1 MHGLLGPRPHGS
13 DSIAAMSGSNS
24 VPEGIAVDLLFAA
37 RPFTGLEHHALH
49 ILRGL
54 HSVGASVDV
63 LLADDVI
70 PEVGD
75 AAAGH
80 RLVPFPGVP
89 RGLRLGREQWSLPWR
104 FGAYP
109 RALRLLHSVLGVAPI
124 VSGVPLVLTVP
135 DLVYRVRPA
144 DMHPRARWYFGTL
157 GPRSIRRAQ
166 RVMVSS
172 QAIRR
177 QLIDLYHIAP
187 ERVAYVPLCADP
199 VFTPRP
205 ADEVASARKR
215 FGLPGRYVLYVGTID
230 PRKDLAR
237 LRAAYE
243 LLPPDLTD
251 DSALVFVGRI
261 NRGAERL
268 ARELRQPGVRGHI
281 IALDYVP
288 RDVLPAIFTGASV
301 FVYPS
306 RYEGFG
312 LPVLEAMSCGAPV
325 IVSSDAAL
333 AELVDDAGV
342 VLRTDSV
349 EELTQAMERQLRFD
363 QDQARLRQ
371 AGLARAKT
379 FSVARLGRETA
390 EVYRQALAA

>member
-1 MHGLLGPRPHGS
+1 
-13 DSIAAMSGSNS
+13 MSGSNS
-24 VPEGIAVDLLFAA
+24 IPEGIAVDLLFAA

-63 LLADDVI
+63 LLANDVI
-70 PEVGD
+70 SEVGD

-80 RLVPFPGVP
+80 HLVPFSGVP

-104 FGAYP
+104 YGAYP

-124 VSGVPLVLTVP
+124 VSAVPLVLSVP
-135 DLVYRVRPA
+135 DLAYRVRPE

-166 RVMVSS
+166 RIMVSS
-172 QAIRR
+172 QAICR

-205 ADEVASARKR
+205 VDEIASARRR
-215 FGLPGRYVLYVGTID
+215 FGLPERYVLYVGTID
-230 PRKDLAR
+230 PRKDLTR

-251 DSALVFVGRI
+251 DSALVFVGRT
-261 NRGAERL
+261 NHGAERL
-268 ARELRQPGVRGHI
+268 AKQLRHPGVRGHI

-288 RDVLPAIFTGASV
+288 RDVLPAIFSGASV

-333 AELVDDAGV
+333 SELVDDAGV
-342 VLRTDSV
+342 VLRTESV
-349 EELTQAMERQLRFD
+349 EELTQAMERLLRFD
-363 QDQARLRQ
+363 DEPARLRT
-371 AGLARAKT
+371 AGLRRSSA